1 VNAVADVML
10 MEKPQPVAMRK
21 FGGLALR
28 IVVSMGILAWLG
40 SRMDWSHVVEAFRG
54 LRWGYWVAAVGLYV
68 VCQLLCCVRWMWLSR
83 PLGFQQ
89 SLARFSSIY
98 FVGMFFNLFLP
109 TSVGG
114 DAVRAVYL
122 ANGSGRRMPA
132 ILSVLLDR
140 ISGVIVLIGLACVAA
155 ALSPVELPAQFRFA
169 IYGLGSCAALGL
181 LSLPLI
187 ARLAEALPERN
198 KLRRLIGRVRESV
211 ALLRSRPDI
220 LVGTTLLS
228 IVVQVLNAV
237 LVWLVGLALNLVVPA
252 VYYGVAAPMVTLVTL
267 IPISL
272 NGMGLREGGM
282 VLFLGPAGASAANAV
297 TLAFLWFLVQ
307 TTTSLFGAGV
317 YLLGHFNRPEGLS
330 DE

>member
-1 VNAVADVML
+1 MSAVAVPMP
-10 MEKPQPVAMRK
+10 MSTSKPIRMRG

-28 IVVSMGILAWLG
+28 IVVSVGILSWLALH
-40 SRMDWSHVVEAFRG
+40 MDWGHIAEAFRG
-54 LRWGYWVAAVGLYV
+54 LRWGYWLAAVGIYI

-89 SLARFSSIY
+89 SLGRFTSIY

-122 ANGSGRRMPA
+122 ANGSGRKLPA

-140 ISGVIVLIGLACVAA
+140 LSGVVVLIGLACTAA
-155 ALSPVELPAQFRFA
+155 VFSPVELPSQFRFA
-169 IYGLGSCAALGL
+169 IFGIGACVAMGL
-181 LSLPLI
+181 LCMPL
-187 ARLAEALPERN
+187 LVHVVHVFPERN
-198 KLRRLIGRVRESV
+198 KIRVLIERTRDSL
-211 ALLRSRPDI
+211 ALLRSRPSI
-220 LVGTTLLS
+220 LLGTTVLS
-228 IVVQVLNAV
+228 IIVQVLNAV
-237 LVWLVGLALNLVVPA
+237 LVWMVGLALNLDIPA
-252 VYYGVAAPMVTLVTL
+252 VYYGVAVPMVTLVTL

-282 VLFLGPAGASAANAV
+282 VLFLGPAGATASHAV
-297 TLAFLWFLVQ
+297 SLAFLWFLVQ
-307 TTTSLFGAGV
+307 TTTSIFGAGV
-317 YLLGHFNRPEGLS
+317 YLLGHFNRPEVLP

>member
-1 VNAVADVML
+1 VNAEATAAVIEEPRGASVS
-10 MEKPQPVAMRK
+10 R

-28 IVVSMGILAWLG
+28 IVVSVGILAWLG
-40 SRMDWSHVVEAFRG
+40 SRMDWAHVAEAFRG
-54 LRWGYWVAAVGLYV
+54 LRWGYWVAAVGLYF
-68 VCQLLCCVRWMWLSR
+68 VCQLLCCVRWLWLSR

-140 ISGVIVLIGLACVAA
+140 LSGLVVLIGLACVAA
-155 ALSPVELPAQFRFA
+155 ALSPVALPPQFRLA
-169 IYGLGSCAALGL
+169 IYGLGSCVGIGL
-181 LSLPLI
+181 LSLPLL
-187 ARLAEALPERN
+187 ARLAKTLPERN
-198 KLRRLIGRVRESV
+198 KLRRVIGRVRDSV

-220 LVGTTLLS
+220 LLGTTLLS

-237 LVWLVGLALNLVVPA
+237 LVWLIGLALNLDIPA

-282 VLFLGPAGASAANAV
+282 VLFLGPVGATAADAV

-317 YLLGHFNRPEGLS
+317 YLLGHFNRPEGLP

>member
-1 VNAVADVML
+1 MNAVALPIEQASAV
-10 MEKPQPVAMRK
+10 PVRR
-21 FGGLALR
+21 FSRLALR
-28 IVVSMGILAWLG
+28 IVVSVGILAWLG
-40 SRMDWSHVVEAFRG
+40 SRMDWSHVAEAFRG

-89 SLARFSSIY
+89 SLGRFTSIY

-122 ANGSGRRMPA
+122 ANGSGRKLPA

-140 ISGVIVLIGLACVAA
+140 LSGVIVLIALACVAA
-155 ALSPVELPAQFRFA
+155 ACSPVELPPQFRFA
-169 IYGLGSCAALGL
+169 IFGLGSCAALGL
-181 LSLPLI
+181 LCLPL
-187 ARLAEALPERN
+187 LAKLVHVFPERN
-198 KLRRLIGRVRESV
+198 KIRKLIERTRDSFG
-211 ALLRSRPDI
+211 LLRSRPG
-220 LVGTTLLS
+220 LLLGTTMLS
-228 IVVQVLNAV
+228 IVVQILNAV
-237 LVWLVGLALNLVVPA
+237 LVWMVGLAINLDVPPI
-252 VYYGVAAPMVTLVTL
+252 YYGVAAPMVTLVTL

-282 VLFLGPAGASAANAV
+282 VLFLGPAGATAANAV

-317 YLLGHFNRPEGLS
+317 YLIGHFHRPEVLS

>member
-1 VNAVADVML
+1 MPV
-10 MEKPQPVAMRK
+10 EKPRPASPRQ

-28 IVVSMGILAWLG
+28 VVVSFGILAWLG

-68 VCQLLCCVRWMWLSR
+68 ACQLLCCIRWMWLSR
-83 PLGFQQ
+83 PLGFTQ
-89 SLARFSSIY
+89 SPARFSSIY

-122 ANGSGRRMPA
+122 ANGSGRRLPA

-140 ISGVIVLIGLACVAA
+140 LSGVVVLIGVACVAA
-155 ALSPVELPAQFRFA
+155 SLSPIELPQQFRLT
-169 IYGLGSCAALGL
+169 IYGLGSCAGIGL
-181 LSLPLI
+181 LSLPLL
-187 ARLAEALPERN
+187 ARLSHVLPAQN
-198 KLRRLIGRVRESV
+198 KLRRMIGRVRESV
-211 ALLRSRPDI
+211 KLLRSRPDI
-220 LVGTTLLS
+220 LFGTTLLS

-237 LVWLVGLALNLVVPA
+237 VVWLVGLALNLDVPA

-307 TTTSLFGAGV
+307 TTASLFGAVV
-317 YLLGHFNRPEGLS
+317 YLFGHFSRPEGLP